1 MGYAGLHSNLEK
13 NHTKM
18 IVIIVICLLQL
29 QKKSPAFLRNFE
41 RNVFLWIVQMVIK
54 DFFGQTKNK
63 KPSGSTRDIFSQSA
77 AKSKQ
82 EILPKTLFAKS
93 EQLRLMGS
101 VSKLV
106 QSFLVSFHIFHG
118 KKEKHLP
125 RSLPSQKNLPR
136 TQELKGS
143 RLHFYH

>member
-1 MGYAGLHSNLEK
+1 MGYAGLHSNLER

-29 QKKSPAFLRNFE
+29 QKKSPAFLRTFE
-41 RNVFLWIVQMVIK
+41 KKCFFCGLSRWFIQ
-54 DFFGQTKNK
+54 DFFGQTKSK
-63 KPSGSTRDIFSQSA
+63 KPSGSTRDIFFQSA

-93 EQLRLMGS
+93 KQLSSMGS

-106 QSFLVSFHIFHG
+106 NHSLFLFHIFHAH
-118 KKEKHLP
+118 KKNLP
-125 RSLPSQKNLPR
+125 RSLQYLPKK
-136 TQELKGS
+136 TCQGPKT
-143 RLHFYH
+143 